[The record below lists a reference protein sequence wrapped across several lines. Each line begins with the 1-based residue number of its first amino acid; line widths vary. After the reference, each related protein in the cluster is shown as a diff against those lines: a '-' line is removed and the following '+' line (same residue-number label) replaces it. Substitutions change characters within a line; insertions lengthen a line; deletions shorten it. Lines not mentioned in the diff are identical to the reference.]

1 MTGGG
6 FGGSTIT
13 LIDARRLPVL
23 RTAVADAF
31 AAARFALPRVSVV
44 TPGPGAHKEA

>member
-13 LIDARRLPVL
+13 LIDARRVPAL
-23 RTAVADAF
+23 RAAIKDAF
-31 AAARFALPRVSVV
+31 AAARLAAPRISVV
-44 TPGPGAHKEA
+44 TPSAGARKEA

>member
-13 LIDARRLPVL
+13 LVRRDRADDVAYALQQ
-23 RTAVADAF
+23 RFQAAFGREATAFLTQAADG
-31 AAARFALPRVSVV
+31 AA
-44 TPGPGAHKEA
+44 